1 MIADSCQRWRDR
13 RERRVPAGSLI
24 RPADFSV
31 DLIEERLARPFVV
44 QHHYS
49 GSFPAAR
56 QCAGLFRYAQ
66 LVGVAVFSVPMNN
79 HAVPTW
85 TGIADPS
92 AGAELGRF
100 VLLDDVPGN
109 AESWFL
115 ARALA
120 ALARE
125 RRDIRSLLSYA
136 DPVERRVLGELV
148 KPGHVGTIYQA
159 LSAPY
164 RGRSKR
170 RTRFMTANGAEVSER
185 ALSKIRGGERGQ
197 GYALDQLAALGA
209 RPAAGEAGSAFLDRL
224 ERERWLRRYSHP
236 GSHVYLFPLTRGAR
250 AAASRLATFDY
261 PKLGKE
267 PI

>member
-1 MIADSCQRWRDR
+1 MITASCQRWRDR

-24 RPADFSV
+24 RPADFAV

-56 QCAGLFRYAQ
+56 QCAGLFRHAQ

-85 TGIADPS
+85 TGVADPN

-100 VLLDDVPGN
+100 VLLDDVAGN

-115 ARALA
+115 ARALG
-120 ALARE
+120 ALASE
-125 RRDIRSLLSYA
+125 RRDIKTILSYA
-136 DPVERRVLGELV
+136 DPVERRVLGEAV

-170 RTRFMTANGAEVSER
+170 RTRFMTANGAHVSER
-185 ALSKIRGGERGQ
+185 ALSKIRGAERGQ
-197 GYALDQLAALGA
+197 AYAIDQLAALGA
-209 RPAAGEAGSAFLDRL
+209 RPAGGESGAAFVARL
-224 ERERWLRRYSHP
+224 EREGWLRRFSHP
-236 GSHVYLFPLTRGAR
+236 GNHVYLFPLTRGAR
-250 AAASRLATFDY
+250 ARAARLETFAY
-261 PKLGKE
+261 PKLDWRAS
-267 PI
+267 